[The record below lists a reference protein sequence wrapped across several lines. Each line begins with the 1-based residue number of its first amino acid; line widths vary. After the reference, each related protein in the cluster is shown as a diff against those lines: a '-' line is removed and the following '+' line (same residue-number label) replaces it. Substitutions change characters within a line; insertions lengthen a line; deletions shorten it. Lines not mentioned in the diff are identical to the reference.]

1 MLLSGVVGITC
12 WMSHQ
17 KKISQRVTHTLIG
30 KSKPVSYG
38 IAPTALLG
46 KIIFVVFVS
55 ISRSFLIK
63 WISFIVVYLPLPIVS
78 WQLINET
85 IILWIDFTS
94 VRIAWPCPDSKVY
107 IFNNWPFVNFS
118 KHF

>member
-1 MLLSGVVGITC
+1 MLLSGVVGVTF

-46 KIIFVVFVS
+46 KIFFVVFVS

-85 IILWIDFTS
+85 IIL
-94 VRIAWPCPDSKVY
+94 CPR
-107 IFNNWPFVNFS
+107 NPGLPREE
-118 KHF
+118 H